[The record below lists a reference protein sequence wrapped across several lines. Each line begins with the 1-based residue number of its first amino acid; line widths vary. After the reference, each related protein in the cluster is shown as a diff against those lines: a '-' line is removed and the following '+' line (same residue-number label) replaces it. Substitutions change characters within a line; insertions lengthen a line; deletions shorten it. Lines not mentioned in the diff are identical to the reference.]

1 MTIRIYNPV
10 NANNCFAPVFSNVNQ
25 VTQFKV
31 ILHDGTELDKK
42 LSAKVEILSIADVP
56 DDYDEAKEFWKR
68 LGIDIAKLNMKMR
81 TPEFDALDLPKF
93 I

>member
-10 NANNCFAPVFSNVNQ
+10 KANSSYAPVFSNVKQ
-25 VTQFKV
+25 VTQFKI
-31 ILHDGTELDKK
+31 ILHDGTEMDKK

-56 DDYDEAKEFWKR
+56 DDYYEAKEFWNGLGVDLAR
-68 LGIDIAKLNMKMR
+68 LNIKMR
-81 TPEFDALDLPKF
+81 THEFDSLDLPKF